1 MRLEYKILWIEND
14 SDWKES
20 TEDMIK
26 DEILEK
32 GYILDTTFYKD
43 YNVFLGKTAKK
54 DYGIYDLILVDF
66 KLDNDLTGDN
76 FIEKVRN
83 NNVLTD
89 VLFYSQN
96 SDELKDKFSK
106 NSLEGVYISNRE
118 DFEDKFFQVF
128 RKTIKKLEELNAVRG
143 LVMAETSRLDRII
156 EDILLEHIDSED
168 KIKIHAIK
176 ILEDSAKSLYI
187 DKNKK
192 INERGNLKAQNIQN
206 NSLIKRALDA
216 SKRTRVLAKL
226 IKIKKI
232 DIRFSFESYLED
244 VIDVRNEL
252 AHAKSEIKDGKE
264 VLIVEKK
271 EEIEE
276 KEFKQEDIVE
286 IRKNILKYDKIL
298 KELKDKM

>member
-1 MRLEYKILWIEND
+1 MRLEYRILWIEND
-14 SDWKES
+14 SDWKET
-20 TEDMIK
+20 TEGMIK

-32 GYILDTTFYKD
+32 GYILNTTFYKD
-43 YNVFLGKTAKK
+43 YNVFLRETAKK
-54 DYGIYDLILVDF
+54 DYGIYDLILVDY

-96 SDELKDKFSK
+96 SDELKEKFSN

-128 RKTIKKLEELNAVRG
+128 LKTIKKLEELNAVRG

-156 EDILLEHIDSED
+156 EDILINYFNSDDSNKKTLKHYILD
-168 KIKIHAIK
+168 KIN
-176 ILEDSAKSLYI
+176 KSLKSNFSG
-187 DKNKK
+187 DALK
-192 INERGNLKAQNIQN
+192 ISSKTDIEIVKSRVFTANLK
-206 NSLIKRALDA
+206 S
-216 SKRTRVLAKL
+216 RTINKL
-226 IKIKKI
+226 IEINKYDSIFTHKDYENEVLKT
-232 DIRFSFESYLED
+232 
-244 VIDVRNEL
+244 RNEL

-264 VLIVEKK
+264 ILIVENK
-271 EEIEE
+271 EGIEE
-276 KEFKQEDIVE
+276 KEFRQEDIVE

-298 KELKDKM
+298 KELKEKM

>member
-1 MRLEYKILWIEND
+1 MRLEYRILWIEND
-14 SDWKES
+14 SDWKET

-26 DEILEK
+26 DEIIEK
-32 GYILDTTFYKD
+32 GYILNTTFYKD
-43 YNVFLGKTAKK
+43 YNVFLEETVEK

-76 FIEKVRN
+76 FIEKIRN

-168 KIKIHAIK
+168 KIKSHAIK
-176 ILEDSAKSLYI
+176 ILEDSAKNLYI
-187 DKNKK
+187 DKSKTV
-192 INERGNLKAQNIQN
+192 NERGNLKAKNIDN
-206 NSLIKRALDA
+206 NLLIKRVLDA
-216 SKRTRVLAKL
+216 SKRTRILAKL
-226 IKIKKI
+226 IEIKKI
-232 DIRFSFESYLED
+232 DIKFSYEAYLKD
-244 VIDVRNEL
+244 VIDIRNEL

-264 VLIVEKK
+264 ILIVENK
-271 EEIEE
+271 EGIEE

-298 KELKDKM
+298 KELKEKM